1 MQTITYSPI
10 AQNNITT
17 LQNLS
22 GGGDVFVFLEEGLDI
37 VEQIN
42 SGGVYM
48 TIKDSCREGSVKVV
62 SLNNGIILARD
73 SDRKVVKLNC
83 ELKVSLLSPKI

>member
-1 MQTITYSPI
+1 MQTITYYPI

-22 GGGDVFVFLEEGLDI
+22 GGDVFVFLEEGLDI

-42 SGGVYM
+42 NGGVYM
-48 TIKDSCREGSVKVV
+48 TIKDSCKEGSVKVV